1 MTDNKRFTDNGNSTI
16 TDMKMKI
23 IWKKTD
29 SFQDTKK
36 WQNWF
41 KCQDY
46 TEITNIQQFAGS
58 EEWRYPN
65 EEEAWS
71 LFDLGNKNTDK
82 YGDETLPIYGDT
94 QMRKRHGVCLT
105 LATKTL
111 INMAMKFISIQYLDQ
126 DPVEQHGP
134 VKRKIRQLLSYN
146 TKMA

>member
-1 MTDNKRFTDNGNSTI
+1 MTNIKRFKDNGNETI
-16 TDMKMKI
+16 TDLEMKL

-46 TEITNIQQFAGS
+46 TEITNIQRFAGS

-71 LFDLGNKNTDK
+71 LFDLSNKNTDK
-82 YGDETLPIYGDT
+82 YGDEIYLHSIFETGSGGTTWTIEEKDSSALVV
-94 QMRKRHGVCLT
+94 QYEDGMKVWPSKYAHL
-105 LATKTL
+105 
-111 INMAMKFISIQYLDQ
+111 NMAYRMVRELD
-126 DPVEQHGP
+126 
-134 VKRKIRQLLSYN
+134 
-146 TKMA
+146 

>member
-46 TEITNIQQFAGS
+46 TAITNIQRFAGS

-65 EEEAWS
+65 EEEAES
-71 LFDLGNKNTDK
+71 LFDLSNKNTDK
-82 YGDETLPIYGDT
+82 YGDEIYLHSIFGPGSGGTTWTIEEKDSSAL
-94 QMRKRHGVCLT
+94 V
-105 LATKTL
+105 
-111 INMAMKFISIQYLDQ
+111 IQYED
-126 DPVEQHGP
+126 G
-134 VKRKIRQLLSYN
+134 VKVWPSKYANMNMCVRLVRNL
-146 TKMA
+146 T